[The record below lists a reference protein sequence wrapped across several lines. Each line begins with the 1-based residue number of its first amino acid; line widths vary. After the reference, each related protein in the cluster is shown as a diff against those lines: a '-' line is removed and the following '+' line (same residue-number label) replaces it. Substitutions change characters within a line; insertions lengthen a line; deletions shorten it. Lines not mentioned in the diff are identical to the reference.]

1 MCVTHPGRARLRACG
16 GSGSQSTR
24 FLLGLPVAADRC
36 HGLACAA
43 SDPRLSPRGP
53 SPPTA
58 LPSRSAGLSGRFG
71 TASYQ
76 IKFAVLVFFNW
87 CLSLTTPLLGHSL
100 LCPYVVDVTDTDC

>member
-1 MCVTHPGRARLRACG
+1 MCVTHPGRARLRAGG

-76 IKFAVLVFFNW
+76 IRFAVLEKNTAQT
-87 CLSLTTPLLGHSL
+87 LHSCAL
-100 LCPYVVDVTDTDC
+100 FDAISIFM